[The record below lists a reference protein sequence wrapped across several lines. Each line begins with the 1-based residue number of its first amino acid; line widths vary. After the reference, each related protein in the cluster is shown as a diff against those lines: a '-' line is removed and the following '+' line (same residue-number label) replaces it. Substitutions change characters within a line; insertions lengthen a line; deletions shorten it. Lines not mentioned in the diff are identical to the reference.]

1 MSRKQYLL
9 ITLLVILFVTINI
22 VLIEKESKVDRTIL
36 ISEPTTAKEKTLKK
50 TFGTEGIVE
59 PSSINHVY
67 IEKERGEINSI
78 LVEEGQQ
85 IEEGTPLI
93 EYVDESSQAEVESL
107 ELANDE
113 LELEKEKL
121 LGDRTVLEEELKET
135 ESLPD
140 IAGEKEGDEH
150 IHPSYD
156 QSRPIQYEIN
166 NIDYSVKQIEL
177 EQANNQAKI
186 DALKESS
193 SEAIVESDIAGVITK
208 VHGSSRSDGEPI
220 ITIASSNPLWM
231 VAYVSEEHI
240 HRLEARQSVLLY
252 PEYLKGNRASGTVID
267 VGTYPKDTDDGDG
280 QSKYPVTI
288 EIEEDAVSQD
298 NGSTGEQPADEEQTI
313 EAESTETAEPAEEE
327 FNEDINGEDGQSE
340 SAPEDDS
347 SAADT
352 PPIRIG
358 AHVNADI
365 TLDEMTGLTVAD
377 KAVKYNKVIVLHKGK
392 LKQQRVAIGLHADE
406 QYVLAKGLKE
416 NELLL
421 QEADLT
427 IESGMSYI
435 TMAEINALTKKR
447 MKQFSRKEFSLLYL
461 QGLLR

>member
-50 TFGTEGIVE
+50 TFGTEGVVE

-93 EYVDESSQAEVESL
+93 EYVDDSSKAEVESL

-121 LGDRTVLEEELKET
+121 LGDRAVLEEELKET

-193 SEAIVESDIAGVITK
+193 SEAIVESEVAGIITK
-208 VHGSSRSDGEPI
+208 VHGASRSDGEPI

-240 HRLEARQSVLLY
+240 HRLEAGQSVLLY

-267 VGTYPKDTDDGDG
+267 VGTYPKDADDGDG
-280 QSKYPVTI
+280 QSMYPVTI
-288 EIEEDAVSQD
+288 EIEGDAVSQN
-298 NGSTGEQPADEEQTI
+298 NGSTDEQPADEEQTI
-313 EAESTETAEPAEEE
+313 EAESTETAEPTEEE
-327 FNEDINGEDGQSE
+327 FNEDINGEDDQD
-340 SAPEDDS
+340 APEDES

-358 AHVNADI
+358 AHLNADI
-365 TLDEMTGLTVAD
+365 TLEEMTGLTVAD

-427 IESGMSYI
+427 IEPGISYI
-435 TMAEINALTKKR
+435 TMAEVNALTKKR

>member
-50 TFGTEGIVE
+50 TFGTEGVVE

-93 EYVDESSQAEVESL
+93 EYVDDSSKAEVESL

-121 LGDRTVLEEELKET
+121 LGDRAVLEEELKET

-193 SEAIVESDIAGVITK
+193 SEAIVESEVAGIITK
-208 VHGSSRSDGEPI
+208 VHGASRSDGEPI

-240 HRLEARQSVLLY
+240 HRLEAGQSVLLY

-267 VGTYPKDTDDGDG
+267 VGTYPKDANDGDG
-280 QSKYPVTI
+280 QSMYPVTI
-288 EIEEDAVSQD
+288 EIEGDAVSQN
-298 NGSTGEQPADEEQTI
+298 NGSTDEQPADEEQTI
-313 EAESTETAEPAEEE
+313 EAESTETAEPTEEE
-327 FNEDINGEDGQSE
+327 FNEDINGEDDQD
-340 SAPEDDS
+340 APEDES

-358 AHVNADI
+358 AHLNADI
-365 TLDEMTGLTVAD
+365 TLEEMTGLTVAD

-427 IESGMSYI
+427 IEPGISYI
-435 TMAEINALTKKR
+435 TMAEVNALTKKR